1 MFSCTRPLI
10 ANTSTKKN
18 SKRKR
23 RAEILTSSPYKKS
36 LEEAAA
42 KKVKKTKPK
51 ATRTQAKRKP
61 KSKQTHGNDRIEI
74 NVEACSETDSW
85 SWFMCEESYKEKMIC
100 CLDCA
105 NWVHVNCAGTY
116 DDLFV
121 CEICS
126 DNIGYVVHS
135 NAKNNIMMIDLSVSV
150 ILQCKERY
158 NDD

>member
-1 MFSCTRPLI
+1 MPTLPP
-10 ANTSTKKN
+10 KKN

-23 RAEILTSSPYKKS
+23 RADILTSSPYKKS

-42 KKVKKTKPK
+42 KKVKKIKPK

-74 NVEACSETDSW
+74 NVEACSDTDSW
-85 SWFMCEESYKEKMIC
+85 YSFMCEESYKEKMIC
-100 CLDCA
+100 CRDCA
-105 NWVHVNCAGTY
+105 NWVHVDCAGTD

-126 DNIGYVVHS
+126 DNIS
-135 NAKNNIMMIDLSVSV
+135 
-150 ILQCKERY
+150 
-158 NDD
+158 